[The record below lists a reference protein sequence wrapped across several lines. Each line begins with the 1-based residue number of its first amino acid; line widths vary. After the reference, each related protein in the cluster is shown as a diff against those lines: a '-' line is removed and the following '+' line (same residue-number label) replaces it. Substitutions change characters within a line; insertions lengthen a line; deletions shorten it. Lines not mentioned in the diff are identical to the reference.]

1 MNIATAIIK
10 LNSNIGSVSH
20 VDGVWKAVDH
30 DEKPV
35 SFDLD
40 AATKYSEEQTAK
52 ETHIYPRK
60 MEYPTIEE
68 QMDLLWHAIDADAD
82 LKTKLG
88 GFYDAIKAVKAKYP
102 KPS

>member
-1 MNIATAIIK
+1 MNIATAIMQ
-10 LNSNIGSVSH
+10 LNTNIGSVSH
-20 VDGVWKAVDH
+20 VDGVWKAEDH

-40 AATKYSEEQTAK
+40 AATKYAEEQTTK

-60 MEYPTIEE
+60 MAYPTLEE
-68 QMDLLWHAIDADAD
+68 QLDYIYHNGIDKW
-82 LKTKLG
+82 KT
-88 GFYDAIKAVKAKYP
+88 DIVDPVKNKYP

>member
-1 MNIATAIIK
+1 
-10 LNSNIGSVSH
+10 
-20 VDGVWKAVDH
+20 
-30 DEKPV
+30 
-35 SFDLD
+35 
-40 AATKYSEEQTAK
+40 
-52 ETHIYPRK
+52 